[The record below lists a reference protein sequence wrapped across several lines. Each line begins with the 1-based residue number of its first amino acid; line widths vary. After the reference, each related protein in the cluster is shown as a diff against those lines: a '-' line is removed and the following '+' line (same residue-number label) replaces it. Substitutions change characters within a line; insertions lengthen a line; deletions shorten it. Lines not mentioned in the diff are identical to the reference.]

1 MSPNWKKRFRPFR
14 DSVRRGDSRDPSRPS
29 DAVGPDDGI
38 DPKLLFHASP
48 RRRDD
53 RAVRRLCSQV
63 RETLT
68 YALAGSCRDETLQSL
83 YVSDVE
89 PAPDATRLAVTVVAP
104 ADIDVAVARERLA
117 LVTGLL
123 RAEVASS
130 IHRRRA
136 PELVF
141 RVAPAPEERP

>member
-1 MSPNWKKRFRPFR
+1 MSFNRKA
-14 DSVRRGDSRDPSRPS
+14 RRAGSSPPC
-29 DAVGPDDGI
+29 DAAGPDDGI
-38 DPKLLFHASP
+38 DPKLLFHAPS

-53 RAVRRLCSQV
+53 RGVRRLCSQV

-68 YALAGSCRDETLQSL
+68 YALAECRDEVLQSL
-83 YVSDVE
+83 YVSEVE
-89 PAPDATRLAVTVVAP
+89 PAPDATRLAVTVCVGDASEVD
-104 ADIDVAVARERLA
+104 AARERLA
-117 LVTGLL
+117 AVVGRL

-141 RVAPAPEERP
+141 RVTPPAEGGR